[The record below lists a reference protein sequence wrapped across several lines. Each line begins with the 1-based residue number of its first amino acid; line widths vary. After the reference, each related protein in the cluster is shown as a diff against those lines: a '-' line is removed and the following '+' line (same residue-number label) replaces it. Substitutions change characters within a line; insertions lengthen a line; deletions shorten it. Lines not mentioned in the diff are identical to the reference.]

1 MTFPIIQI
9 CVSLTKNRNLFKICL
24 LLIVVILASFSVFI
38 LNYKFEFKIKN
49 QSLNFDQIHNRIV
62 SNKSSKIRVVFY
74 SDPKN
79 GGYGNKLYSLI
90 TAFLI
95 ALVTESALLI
105 DWPEIGNYIKE
116 PFTMSFHRF
125 NDSTYL
131 DFNQKHPSIYTIN
144 TKSVNSWNFNK
155 RVISEPIENLENFSR
170 YFVSDIIPYF
180 FDLCQNRQYAEKL
193 VRYGYVRN
201 SAIYR
206 AFGLLNDQDLLESQ
220 KTDLMLLIGFEFAG
234 NFLNKHWVPKKDL
247 EIKINRI
254 IKTDFKN
261 SFVIGKFMI

>member
-1 MTFPIIQI
+1 MSFFPIIRI
-9 CVSLTKNRNLFKICL
+9 CCVKNRNLFKICFL
-24 LLIVVILASFSVFI
+24 LILASFSVFI
-38 LNYKFEFKIKN
+38 LNNKFEFEIKN
-49 QSLNFDQIHNRIV
+49 PSLNYNEIHNRIV
-62 SNKSSKIRVVFY
+62 SNNITKIRVVFY

-105 DWPEIGNYIKE
+105 DWPEIEKYIKE
-116 PFTMSFHRF
+116 PFNMSFHQF
-125 NDSTYL
+125 NDSTPL

-155 RVISEPIENLENFSR
+155 KVISSEPIENLENFSR

-201 SAIYR
+201 STIYR
-206 AFGLLNDQDLLESQ
+206 AFDLLNDQDLLDSQ
-220 KTDLMLLIGFEFAG
+220 KADLMFLIGFEFAG
-234 NFLNKHWVPKKDL
+234 NFLNKHWIPNNDL
-247 EIKINRI
+247 SKKINRI
-254 IKTDFKN
+254 IKTEFKN

>member
-1 MTFPIIQI
+1 MTL
-9 CVSLTKNRNLFKICL
+9 VSLTRNRNLFKICL
-24 LLIVVILASFSVFI
+24 LLIVVILVFI
-38 LNYKFEFKIKN
+38 LNYKFEYKIKN
-49 QSLNFDQIHNRIV
+49 QSLNYDEIHNRIV
-62 SNKSSKIRVVFY
+62 SNKTSSKIRVVFY

-105 DWPEIGNYIKE
+105 DWPEIEKHIKE

-125 NDSTYL
+125 KDSTPL

-155 RVISEPIENLENFSR
+155 KVISEPIENLEDFSR

-180 FDLCQNRQYAEKL
+180 FDLCQNRKYADKL

-201 SAIYR
+201 SVIYR
-206 AFGLLNDQDLLESQ
+206 GFDLLNDQDLLESQ

-234 NFLNKHWVPKKDL
+234 NFLNKHWIPNNDL
-247 EIKINRI
+247 SKKINRI

-261 SFVIGKFMI
+261 SFVIGKLTIIDF